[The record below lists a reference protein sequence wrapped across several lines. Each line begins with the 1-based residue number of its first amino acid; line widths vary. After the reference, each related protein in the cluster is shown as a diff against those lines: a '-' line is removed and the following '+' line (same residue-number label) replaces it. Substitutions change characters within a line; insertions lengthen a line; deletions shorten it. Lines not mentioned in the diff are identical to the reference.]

1 MGSHLIFEESF
12 CIGFLPLR
20 SYFEQRKQVG
30 NGQRCPE
37 DKEELVRCIIQV
49 QCLEYLNCTANR
61 KEVPEL
67 DNVVDDPDDIFAQLD
82 DLD

>member
-30 NGQRCPE
+30 NG
-37 DKEELVRCIIQV
+37 
-49 QCLEYLNCTANR
+49 
-61 KEVPEL
+61 
-67 DNVVDDPDDIFAQLD
+67 
-82 DLD
+82 